1 MDISLDIWFSGMKL
15 YIVGHKILPEWSMPK
30 NFNYS
35 FSFNVVKETE
45 NVFGTFETYIL
56 DFINQKLGPK

>member
-1 MDISLDIWFSGMKL
+1 MSN
-15 YIVGHKILPEWSMPK
+15 

-35 FSFNVVKETE
+35 LSFNVVKKTE